1 MRNLEIWMR
10 CECYDAGRERQ
21 RNVLA
26 AVLSFINVRVEVYIG
41 NIPVQNRTGGVDHAI
56 GDLGTDSYS
65 VASHNTQQSMESEK
79 KKSQDVRDA
88 SDTFDAPRFDKIK
101 RFHLLHDWT
110 DELDMTASER

>member
-79 KKSQDVRDA
+79 KKAKTYAMPLIRLMRPDSTKLSVFTCFTTGQMN
-88 SDTFDAPRFDKIK
+88 
-101 RFHLLHDWT
+101 WT
-110 DELDMTASER
+110 